1 MRVSAPTVA
10 LAIAQTSVAASLPQ
24 LEARQSACSNVHIF
38 LAKGNNEPYPGRQGK
53 LVNAI
58 CNGLENCDYEDILF
72 YNPVEAPYCQSIDEG
87 VANGIA
93 QLNSYSARCPD
104 TKLVISGYSQGS
116 QIVGDI
122 IGGGSGTFF
131 QDCMTV
137 PSPNLDVNSE
147 LGKKIVAVLTFGNTR
162 HTANQPYNQ
171 FSGAP
176 DNGIFPRPAYQLAN
190 LATWTA
196 KYHDYC
202 VAEDP
207 ICAGGNV
214 VADHLNYFDLYSD
227 VAAEWVKSQIAAA
240 DVVVSSTI
248 VSPSSTFV
256 SVSTTDLVVPTTY
269 AYSNNTGSAAP
280 TTAAASV
287 SASVSA
293 SLSSLS
299 SIQTGVL
306 AIPTVAPE
314 NVVTVTVDCA
324 SVDTSAIASYTSVW
338 AATAQVTQSVGPS
351 TTAGSGS
358 GAAASTKTGPAG
370 SKSSSA
376 ANGTHTLM
384 PYTGAA
390 SSISGA
396 VSGSL
401 AVVLLGAFA
410 LVL

>member
-1 MRVSAPTVA
+1 MRVSAPTIA
-10 LAIAQTSVAASLPQ
+10 LAIAQTSVAASVPQ
-24 LEARQSACSNVHIF
+24 LQARQSACSDVHVF

-58 CNGLENCDYEDILF
+58 CDGLSSCDYEDILF
-72 YNPVEAPYCQSIDEG
+72 YNPVESPYCASIEEG

-93 QLNSYSARCPD
+93 QLNSYAARCPD
-104 TKLVISGYSQGS
+104 SKLVISGYSQGS

-131 QDCMTV
+131 QDCMTK

-147 LGKKIVAVLTFGNTR
+147 LGKKIVAVTTFGNTR

-171 FSGAP
+171 LSGAP
-176 DNGIFPRPAYQLAN
+176 DNGLFPRPAYQLAN

-214 VADHLNYFDLYSD
+214 VEDHLNYFDIYSD
-227 VAAEWVKSQIAAA
+227 LAASWIKQQIAAA

-248 VSPSSTFV
+248 VSPSSTFT
-256 SVSTTDLVVPTTY
+256 SVATTDKVVPTTF
-269 AYSNNTGSAAP
+269 AYSNNTATAPVVTASA
-280 TTAAASV
+280 
-287 SASVSA
+287 
-293 SLSSLS
+293 SLS

-314 NVVTVTVDCA
+314 STVTVTVDCA

-338 AATAQVTQSVGPS
+338 ASTAVVSQSVAAS
-351 TTAGSGS
+351 ATAGSASATTGS
-358 GAAASTKTGPAG
+358 AG

>member
-1 MRVSAPTVA
+1 
-10 LAIAQTSVAASLPQ
+10 
-24 LEARQSACSNVHIF
+24 
-38 LAKGNNEPYPGRQGK
+38 
-53 LVNAI
+53 
-58 CNGLENCDYEDILF
+58 
-72 YNPVEAPYCQSIDEG
+72 
-87 VANGIA
+87 
-93 QLNSYSARCPD
+93 
-104 TKLVISGYSQGS
+104 
-116 QIVGDI
+116 
-122 IGGGSGTFF
+122 
-131 QDCMTV
+131 MTV

-147 LGKKIVAVLTFGNTR
+147 LGKKIVAVTTFGNTR

-176 DNGIFPRPAYQLAN
+176 DNGLFPRPAYQLAN

-227 VAAEWVKSQIAAA
+227 TAAAWVKSQIAAA

-248 VSPSSTFV
+248 VSPSSTFT
-256 SVSTTDLVVPTTY
+256 SVATTDKVVPTTY
-269 AYSNNTGSAAP
+269 AYSNNTASAP
-280 TTAAASV
+280 VITG
-287 SASVSA
+287 SA
-293 SLSSLS
+293 SLSS
-299 SIQTGVL
+299 IQSAVL

-314 NVVTVTVDCA
+314 SVVTVTVDCA

-338 AATAQVTQSVGPS
+338 AATAQVTQSVAAS
-351 TTAGSGS
+351 TTAGSSS
-358 GAAASTKTGPAG
+358 GAAATTGAAG
-370 SKSSSA
+370 SKTSSA
-376 ANGTHTLM
+376 SNGTHTLM

>member
-1 MRVSAPTVA
+1 LLSPLRRPLLLPLFLSSRPDS
-10 LAIAQTSVAASLPQ
+10 LHAQTSISSS
-24 LEARQSACSNVHIF
+24 QSRRNRAQKSISPANQFHR
-38 LAKGNNEPYPGRQGK
+38 GNNEPYPGRQGK

-122 IGGGSGTFF
+122 LGGGSGTFF

-147 LGKKIVAVLTFGNTR
+147 LGKKIVAVTTFGNTR

-171 FSGAP
+171 LSGAP

-207 ICAGGNV
+207 ICAGGDV
-214 VADHLNYFDLYSD
+214 VADHLNYFDIYSD
-227 VAAEWVKSQIAAA
+227 LAASWIKSQIAAA
-240 DVVVSSTI
+240 DVVVSSTV
-248 VSPSSTFV
+248 VSPSTTFT
-256 SVSTTDLVVPTTY
+256 SVATTDKVVPTTY
-269 AYSNNTGSAAP
+269 AYSNNTA
-280 TTAAASV
+280 
-287 SASVSA
+287 SASVITASA
-293 SLSSLS
+293 SLSS
-299 SIQTGVL
+299 IQSAVL

-314 NVVTVTVDCA
+314 SVVTVTVDCA
-324 SVDTSAIASYTSVW
+324 SVDTSAIASYTSLW
-338 AATAQVTQSVGPS
+338 AATAQVTQSVAAS
-351 TTAGSGS
+351 ATAGS
-358 GAAASTKTGPAG
+358 GAAATTGASG
-370 SKSSSA
+370 SKTSSA
-376 ANGTHTLM
+376 SNGTHTLM

>member
-10 LAIAQTSVAASLPQ
+10 LAIAQTSAAASLPQ
-24 LEARQSACSNVHIF
+24 LEARQSACSDVHIF

-72 YNPVEAPYCQSIDEG
+72 YNPVESPYCQSIDEG

-104 TKLVISGYSQGS
+104 TKLVVSGYSQGA
-116 QIVGDI
+116 QVVGDI

-214 VADHLNYFDLYSD
+214 VEDHLNYFDLYSD

-248 VSPSSTFV
+248 VSPSTTFT
-256 SVSTTDLVVPTTY
+256 SVATTDKVVPTTY

-280 TTAAASV
+280 TTAAASI
-287 SASVSA
+287 SA
-293 SLSSLS
+293 SLSSIS
-299 SIQTGVL
+299 SIQTAVL
-306 AIPTVAPE
+306 PIPTVAAE

-324 SVDTSAIASYTSVW
+324 SVDTSAIASYTSMW

>member
-1 MRVSAPTVA
+1 MRVAAPSIA
-10 LAIAQTSVAASLPQ
+10 LAIAQTSVAASVPQ
-24 LEARQSACSNVHIF
+24 LQARQSACSDVHIF

-93 QLNSYSARCPD
+93 QLNAYSARCPD

-162 HTANQPYNQ
+162 HTGGQPYNQ

-176 DNGIFPRPAYQLAN
+176 FNGIFPRPAYQLAN
-190 LATWTA
+190 LATWTS

-207 ICAGGNV
+207 VCAGGNV
-214 VADHLNYFDLYSD
+214 VEDHLNYFDLYSD
-227 VAAEWVKSQIAAA
+227 TAAAWVKSQIAAA
-240 DVVVSSTI
+240 DVVVSSTV
-248 VSPSSTFV
+248 VSSSSTFT
-256 SVSTTDLVVPTTY
+256 SVATTDKVVPTTF
-269 AYSNNTGSAAP
+269 AYTNNTATAPVVTASAA
-280 TTAAASV
+280 
-287 SASVSA
+287 
-293 SLSSLS
+293 LS
-299 SIQTGVL
+299 SISSVL
-306 AIPTVAPE
+306 SIPTADST
-314 NVVTVTVDCA
+314 VTVTVNCA
-324 SVDTSAIASYTSVW
+324 SVDTAVIASYTSAY
-338 AATAQVTQSVGPS
+338 AATVAVSQSVAFTPAVGS
-351 TTAGSGS
+351 VTAGSSAAGS
-358 GAAASTKTGPAG
+358 KTTGSATTGATG

-376 ANGTHTLM
+376 ANGTHSIM

-390 SSISGA
+390 SSMSGA
-396 VSGSL
+396 VTGSL

>member
-24 LEARQSACSNVHIF
+24 LEARQSACSDVHIF
-38 LAKGNNEPYPGRQGK
+38 LGKGNNEPYPGRQGK

-93 QLNSYSARCPD
+93 QLNSYHARCPD
-104 TKLVISGYSQGS
+104 TKLVISGYSQGA
-116 QIVGDI
+116 QVVGDI

-131 QDCMTV
+131 QDCMTT
-137 PSPNLDVNSE
+137 PSPNLDVNSD
-147 LGKKIVAVLTFGNTR
+147 LGKKIVAVTVFGNTR

-190 LATWTA
+190 LATWTS
-196 KYHDYC
+196 KFHDYC

-207 ICAGGNV
+207 ICAGGDV

-227 VAAEWVKSQIAAA
+227 VAAAWIKSQIASA

-248 VSPSSTFV
+248 VSPSSTFT
-256 SVSTTDLVVPTTY
+256 SVATTDKVVPTTY
-269 AYSNNTGSAAP
+269 AYSNNTA
-280 TTAAASV
+280 
-287 SASVSA
+287 SAS
-293 SLSSLS
+293 
-299 SIQTGVL
+299 TGVL

-314 NVVTVTVDCA
+314 SVVTVTVDCA

-338 AATAQVTQSVGPS
+338 AATAQVTQSVAAS
-351 TTAGSGS
+351 ATAGSGP
-358 GAAASTKTGPAG
+358 ATTGSSG

-376 ANGTHTLM
+376 PNGTHTLM

>member
-1 MRVSAPTVA
+1 M
-10 LAIAQTSVAASLPQ
+10 
-24 LEARQSACSNVHIF
+24 
-38 LAKGNNEPYPGRQGK
+38 
-53 LVNAI
+53 NAI
-58 CNGLENCDYEDILF
+58 CDGLPSCDYEDILF

-104 TKLVISGYSQGS
+104 SKLVISGYSQGA
-116 QIVGDI
+116 QVVGDI

-131 QDCMTV
+131 QDCMTT

-147 LGKKIVAVLTFGNTR
+147 LGKKIVAVTLFGNTR

-171 FSGAP
+171 LSGAP

-190 LATWTA
+190 LATWTS
-196 KYHDYC
+196 KFHDYC

-207 ICAGGNV
+207 ICAQGDV
-214 VADHLNYFDLYSD
+214 VADHLNYFDIYTDL
-227 VAAEWVKSQIAAA
+227 AASWIKSQIAAA
-240 DVVVSSTI
+240 DVVVSSTV
-248 VSPSSTFV
+248 VSPSSTFT
-256 SVSTTDLVVPTTY
+256 SVATTDKVVPTTW
-269 AYSNNTGSAAP
+269 AYSNNTAVASAI
-280 TTAAASV
+280 TA
-287 SASVSA
+287 SA
-293 SLSSLS
+293 SLSS
-299 SIQTGVL
+299 IQSGVL
-306 AIPTVAPE
+306 AIPTVAAE
-314 NVVTVTVDCA
+314 STVTVTVSCA

-351 TTAGSGS
+351 VTAGSG
-358 GAAASTKTGPAG
+358 ASTTGSSG

-390 SSISGA
+390 SSVSGA

-401 AVVLLGAFA
+401 AAVLLGAFA

>member
-1 MRVSAPTVA
+1 
-10 LAIAQTSVAASLPQ
+10 
-24 LEARQSACSNVHIF
+24 
-38 LAKGNNEPYPGRQGK
+38 
-53 LVNAI
+53 
-58 CNGLENCDYEDILF
+58 
-72 YNPVEAPYCQSIDEG
+72 
-87 VANGIA
+87 
-93 QLNSYSARCPD
+93 
-104 TKLVISGYSQGS
+104 
-116 QIVGDI
+116 
-122 IGGGSGTFF
+122 
-131 QDCMTV
+131 MTT
-137 PSPNLDVNSE
+137 PSPNLDVNSD
-147 LGKKIVAVLTFGNTR
+147 LGKKIVAVTVFGNTR

-196 KYHDYC
+196 KFHDYC

-207 ICAGGNV
+207 ICAGGDV
-214 VADHLNYFDLYSD
+214 VADHLNYFDLYSET
-227 VAAEWVKSQIAAA
+227 AAAWIKSQIAAA

-248 VSPSSTFV
+248 VSPSSTFT
-256 SVSTTDLVVPTTY
+256 SVATTDKVVPTTY
-269 AYSNNTGSAAP
+269 AYSNNTA
-280 TTAAASV
+280 
-287 SASVSA
+287 SASVITA
-293 SLSSLS
+293 PASLS

-314 NVVTVTVDCA
+314 SVVTVTVDCA

-338 AATAQVTQSVGPS
+338 AATAQVTQSVAAS
-351 TTAGSGS
+351 ATAGSG
-358 GAAASTKTGPAG
+358 AATTGSSG

-376 ANGTHTLM
+376 PNGTHTLL

>member
-1 MRVSAPTVA
+1 MRVAAPAIA
-10 LAIAQTSVAASLPQ
+10 LAVAQTSAAASLPQ
-24 LEARQSACSNVHIF
+24 LEARQNNVTECTQVHMF

-53 LVNAI
+53 LVNAV
-58 CNGLENCDYEDILF
+58 CDGLPSCDYEDILF
-72 YNPVEAPYCQSIDEG
+72 YNPVEAPYCQSVEQG
-87 VANGIA
+87 VADGIA
-93 QLNSYSARCPD
+93 QLNAYAARCPN
-104 TKLVISGYSQGS
+104 TKLVISGYSQGA
-116 QIVGDI
+116 QVVGDI
-122 IGGGSGTFF
+122 IGGGNGTFF
-131 QDCMTV
+131 QGCTTT
-137 PSPNLDVNSE
+137 PTPALDVNSA
-147 LGKKIVAVLTFGNTR
+147 LGKQIVAVTVFGNTR

-176 DNGIFPRPAYQLAN
+176 DNGIFPRPDYQLAN
-190 LATWTA
+190 LATWTS
-196 KYHDYC
+196 KFHDYC

-207 ICAGGNV
+207 ICAGGDV

-227 VAAEWVKSQIAAA
+227 TAAAWIKSQIASD

-248 VSPSSTFV
+248 VSPSSTFT
-256 SVSTTDLVVPTTY
+256 SVATSGKAVPTTY
-269 AYSNNTGSAAP
+269 AYTNNTATTNPAL
-280 TTAAASV
+280 TAAS
-287 SASVSA
+287 SA
-293 SLSSLS
+293 SLSSIQS
-299 SIQTGVL
+299 SVL

-314 NVVTVTVDCA
+314 SAVTVTVNCA
-324 SVDTSAIASYTSVW
+324 SVDTSAIASYTSAW
-338 AATAQVTQSVGPS
+338 ASTATGTQNVGATPTGGS
-351 TTAGSGS
+351 FSATTGSATS
-358 GAAASTKTGPAG
+358 GAAG